1 MKSSQFFTGIL
12 AASIACALAA
22 TPAFA
27 QTTQEQLNQILRQL
41 ETQKQIIAKLSKE
54 VEHLRSG
61 QKKQAEKIASSAGSP
76 DGSDV
81 KISVKEGLKLKS
93 RDGNFK
99 FQLGGRIMTDYAHYG
114 EDKSRLGD
122 GTEFRRARL
131 FLAGTFYKN
140 LDFKSQLDFAGNSVS
155 VKDMYIRYNFMPNS
169 LTFGNFKQPFSLEDQ
184 TSSKYITFMEHALP
198 NAFSPGRLIGIG
210 YNTHGDNWSIALA
223 GAGSS
228 ATGDADNEGDEG
240 YSLTSRVHFAPLSEA
255 TKNVHLGAAV
265 SYRNLRNQT
274 LRFRERPE
282 SHVTSARFV
291 DTGTITNVTDEVL
304 YGLEAASVWGPF
316 SLQGE
321 YIGVNVA
328 RDLGLSDLDFYGWYG
343 FASLFLTPGDHRNY
357 NPKKGA
363 FGRVKPK
370 HSYADGGLG
379 ALEVAVRY
387 SGILLTDEDILGGGE
402 KNLTFGLNWYATS
415 HVRFM
420 LNYIRVNNDNNA
432 TGNAGNLLLQH
443 ASAANDDPQ
452 IIQLRA
458 QIDF

>member
-1 MKSSQFFTGIL
+1 MKSPRFFTGIL
-12 AASIACALAA
+12 AASIAGTLMA

-27 QTTQEQLNQILRQL
+27 QTTQEQLDQILRQL
-41 ETQKQIIAKLSKE
+41 ETQKQIIGSLSKE
-54 VEHLRSG
+54 VERLRNG
-61 QKKQAEKIASSAGSP
+61 QKKQAEKIAAS

-93 RDGNFK
+93 KDGNFK
-99 FQLGGRIMTDYAHYG
+99 FQLGGRIMTDYAHY
-114 EDKSRLGD
+114 EDDKSRLGD

-131 FLAGTFYKN
+131 FLAGSFYKH

-169 LTFGNFKQPFSLEDQ
+169 LTFGNFKQPFSLEEQ
-184 TSSKYITFMEHALP
+184 TSSKYITFMERALP
-198 NAFSPGRLIGIG
+198 NVFSPGRLIGIG
-210 YNTHGDNWSIALA
+210 YNIRGENWSFALA

-228 ATGDADNEGDEG
+228 VTGDASDEGDEG

-255 TKNVHLGAAV
+255 SKNVHLGAAV
-265 SYRNLRNQT
+265 SYRNLQT
-274 LRFRERPE
+274 LSFRARPE
-282 SHVTSARFV
+282 SHVTSARFL
-291 DTGTITNVTDEVL
+291 DTGTITNVTDEIL

-316 SLQGE
+316 AVQGE
-321 YIGVNVA
+321 YIGVRVT

-343 FASLFLTPGDHRNY
+343 YASLFLTPGDHRKY
-357 NPKKGA
+357 SAKKGT
-363 FGRVKPK
+363 FGRVQPK

-379 ALEVAVRY
+379 AWELAVRY
-387 SGILLTDEDILGGGE
+387 SGVMLTDEDILGGGE

-432 TGNAGNLLLQH
+432 TGNVANLLPQL
-443 ASAANDDPQ
+443 ATAADDDPQ
-452 IIQLRA
+452 ILQLRA